1 MVRASLSVDSY
12 VSEALSP
19 RHATGS
25 FDSGKPDLDG
35 WLRDHALTVEAKRIG
50 RTFVWLEKDPSL
62 GDDRVVAYYTVAA
75 HILARDSMPRA
86 LGRGNPE
93 QIPAVLLGRLALDKM
108 LHGRGLGAALLW
120 DAMVRVVDAT
130 RTVAARFV
138 VVDAIDEHAAGF
150 YAHHGFTRI
159 PGTMRLIQK
168 VSDIAEA
175 LR

>member
-1 MVRASLSVDSY
+1 MVGTSLSADRY

-19 RHATGS
+19 RHTTES

-50 RTFVWLEKDPSL
+50 RTFVWLAEDPGL
-62 GDDRVVAYYTVAA
+62 GEDRVVAYYTVAA
-75 HILARDSMPRA
+75 HILARDSMPHA
-86 LGRGNPE
+86 LGRGNPQ

-108 LHGRGLGAALLW
+108 LHGQGLGAALLW
-120 DAMVRVVDAT
+120 DAMIRVVDAT

-159 PGTMRLIQK
+159 PETMRLVQK
-168 VSDIAEA
+168 VGDIAEA